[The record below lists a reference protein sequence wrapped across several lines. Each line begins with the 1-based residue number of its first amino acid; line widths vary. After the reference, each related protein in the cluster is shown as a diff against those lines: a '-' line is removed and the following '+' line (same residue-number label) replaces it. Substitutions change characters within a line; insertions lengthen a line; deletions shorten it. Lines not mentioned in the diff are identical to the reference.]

1 MYRKSLS
8 SAVWPTQYVPRGA
21 ESTCIAAYLWGQGE
35 MEVAVGQ
42 TYRKWIMHK
51 KKSKNGGKF
60 LSWGN
65 PHSAEIHTH
74 SQFKKFLHIHSYIIW
89 SYKPCFHMYTKISH
103 ISYRS
108 CQERLRG
115 KVPDHDLSNLP
126 KSDIPVWF
134 YEYFWVKSYKFQ
146 KKMISS
152 ANIFKFSSQIR
163 RQVHNDSTVFPKSA
177 INFVIIFPI
186 GPFNLSPR
194 FWEPVCNYTWQP
206 HVLNTEASRY
216 PTIFFTAVLDYT

>member
-21 ESTCIAAYLWGQGE
+21 ESICIAAYLWGQGE

-51 KKSKNGGKF
+51 KKSKNEGKF

-74 SQFKKFLHIHSYIIW
+74 SQFKKFLHIHFYIIW

-134 YEYFWVKSYKFQ
+134 YEYFWVKSYKFH

-163 RQVHNDSTVFPKSA
+163 KTGSQW
-177 INFVIIFPI
+177 
-186 GPFNLSPR
+186 FNSLSKIS
-194 FWEPVCNYTWQP
+194 
-206 HVLNTEASRY
+206 H
-216 PTIFFTAVLDYT
+216 